1 MPDYTLSAKITGDS
15 SGFEKAFSS
24 AQKAAQNFEKVM
36 STAGK
41 KVSDIGKGIEDTGK
55 KLTAVTTTIAGVGVA
70 GVNSFDNLNSATN
83 QFLSRTGIAEKVTLK
98 LADGTSELID
108 RSKIYGDVMKDIYD
122 NNYGESFEDIGNAM
136 ADVREQMQYLDSA
149 SLQNITESAFTLRDT
164 FGYEVAE
171 SVRAANS
178 MVTQFGIDADE
189 AMNLIAQ
196 GAQNGLDYSDE
207 LLDTINEYSPQFQKL
222 GLDAEDMFHVFTAG
236 ANNGAFNLDKIGD
249 AVKELSIRVIDGSD
263 TTIEGFEAIGL
274 NADQMA
280 AKFAAGGESAK
291 KAFNETI
298 DALKAMDDP
307 LVQSQAGVNLFG
319 TMWEDLGPT
328 AVLSLNEICD
338 GIDSTYDAM
347 EDLKSVRYDDLKNSL
362 SALSRTVE
370 TEVLMPIGEKLLPV
384 VQDVVDKATLMVDS
398 FGAEGIDGLLSAI
411 ESIAPKTKP
420 ALDAIDTLRG
430 TLNNL
435 GIDPTMFAGAI
446 AAAGPMLV
454 IFGKITSLTGSTI
467 GGITSITQGIGQFAA
482 NMRLAGSSGT
492 VLSGVLATISSP
504 VGILVIAITAAAAA
518 FAYLMATN
526 DEFRTSILDTFS
538 EISASLMPVIEEIA
552 SAFMSLGKTL
562 FSAIGSVLQ
571 AIAPAV
577 AQLVEVV
584 GQLLVAIMPVVSQL
598 VTLLVPVLEQIIL
611 LAAQI
616 VIALMPIVT
625 TLISQLVPVIQQI
638 LALAMQVISAVMPLI
653 ISLINQLMPFISE
666 IVSLVGNLLA
676 AVVPLITQLI
686 SQLVPVISE
695 IISAVSEIIST
706 LLPPLISIIEAVM
719 SVVEALMPPIM
730 EIIDVV
736 VEVIST
742 AIDTISPIIAFITEI
757 IQKIIGIISPI
768 VQVISEI
775 IARIVSFVAPLIET
789 FAGIFGSI
797 FNVVSKIMSN
807 IGEFIGGIFEGVK
820 KAWDGLTGFVSG
832 VIDGISSAFDT
843 VVGTIKSIFN
853 VVIGA
858 INGAIWTINLIPG
871 VHIDEMPYLLHGTDD
886 WKGGFARM
894 NEGGRGELTYLPDG
908 TQVIPH
914 DISVKYAKEA
924 ARANTQAPTQT
935 ILAID
940 YDRLAA
946 AMTRVRL
953 TPVMEIDGAQVSRVL
968 SPYTDQNMSQRTRM
982 AARGMV

>member
-36 STAGK
+36 STVGK
-41 KVSDIGKGIEDTGK
+41 KVSDIGQKMQDAGS
-55 KLTAVTTTIAGVGVA
+55 KLTGVTTAFAGVAAIGVKYNA
-70 GVNSFDNLNSATN
+70 SMETYSTSFETM
-83 QFLSRTGIAEKVTLK
+83 TGSAEKAAEIMQQLQ
-98 LADGTSELID
+98 
-108 RSKIYGDVMKDIYD
+108 KIGA
-122 NNYGESFEDIGNAM
+122 ETPFEFEDLAKTTN
-136 ADVREQMQYLDSA
+136 
-149 SLQNITESAFTLRDT
+149 TL
-164 FGYEVAE
+164 
-171 SVRAANS
+171 
-178 MVTQFGIDADE
+178 MQFGFTADE
-189 AMNLIAQ
+189 AIESMQMLGDISQGSAQ
-196 GAQNGLDYSDE
+196 KMDSITRAFGKMSSSGKVSLEDINMMIDAGFNPLQEISQTTGESMADLYARISDGAMSVDEITASMQRATSEGGMYFQSMDKQSQTFSGQLSTLSDNAQSFLGNITSGIFE
-207 LLDTINEYSPQFQKL
+207 KLAQDILPKINETVSL
-222 GLDAEDMFHVFTAG
+222 LNDA
-236 ANNGAFNLDKIGD
+236 
-249 AVKELSIRVIDGSD
+249 
-263 TTIEGFEAIGL
+263 FESEGL
-274 NADQMA
+274 NGVMGVLQSMVPQLEPVLD
-280 AKFAAGGESAK
+280 F
-291 KAFNETI
+291 I
-298 DALKAMDDP
+298 DAL
-307 LVQSQAGVNLFG
+307 
-319 TMWEDLGPT
+319 
-328 AVLSLNEICD
+328 
-338 GIDSTYDAM
+338 
-347 EDLKSVRYDDLKNSL
+347 R
-362 SALSRTVE
+362 
-370 TEVLMPIGEKLLPV
+370 EKLN
-384 VQDVVDKATLMVDS
+384 D
-398 FGAEGIDGLLSAI
+398 
-411 ESIAPKTKP
+411 
-420 ALDAIDTLRG
+420 
-430 TLNNL
+430 L

-538 EISASLMPVIEEIA
+538 EISASLMPVIEEIGF
-552 SAFMSLGKTL
+552 AFMSLGKTL

-584 GQLLVAIMPVVSQL
+584 GQLLVAIMPVISQL
-598 VTLLVPVLEQIIL
+598 VTLLVPVLEQVIL

-625 TLISQLVPVIQQI
+625 ILISQLVPVIQQI

-653 ISLINQLMPFISE
+653 ISLINQLIPFISE

-695 IISAVSEIIST
+695 IISAISEIIST
-706 LLPPLISIIEAVM
+706 LPPPLISIIEAIM

-894 NEGGRGELTYLPDG
+894 NEGGRGELTYLPNG
-908 TQVIPH
+908 AQVIPH

-982 AARGMV
+982 AARGME

>member
-24 AQKAAQNFEKVM
+24 AQKAAKNFEKVM
-36 STAGK
+36 DTVGK
-41 KVSDIGKGIEDTGK
+41 KVSDIGQKMQNAGA
-55 KLTAVTTTIAGVGVA
+55 KLTGVTTAFAGVAAVGVKYNA
-70 GVNSFDNLNSATN
+70 SMETYSTSFETM
-83 QFLSRTGIAEKVTLK
+83 TGSAEKAAEIMQQLQ
-98 LADGTSELID
+98 
-108 RSKIYGDVMKDIYD
+108 KIGA
-122 NNYGESFEDIGNAM
+122 ETPFEFEDLAKTTN
-136 ADVREQMQYLDSA
+136 
-149 SLQNITESAFTLRDT
+149 TL
-164 FGYEVAE
+164 
-171 SVRAANS
+171 
-178 MVTQFGIDADE
+178 MQFGFTADE
-189 AMNLIAQ
+189 AIESMQMLGDISQGSAQ
-196 GAQNGLDYSDE
+196 KMDSITRAFGKMSSSGKVSLEDINMMIDAGFNPLQEISQTTGESMADLYARISDGAMSVDEITASMQRATSEGGMYFQSMDKQSQTFSGQLSTLSDNAQSFLGNITSGIFE
-207 LLDTINEYSPQFQKL
+207 KLAQDILPKVNEAVSLLNDAFEAEGMSGVLSVIQSIVPQLEPVFDAFDTFREK
-222 GLDAEDMFHVFTAG
+222 LDA
-236 ANNGAFNLDKIGD
+236 
-249 AVKELSIRVIDGSD
+249 
-263 TTIEGFEAIGL
+263 
-274 NADQMA
+274 
-280 AKFAAGGESAK
+280 
-291 KAFNETI
+291 
-298 DALKAMDDP
+298 
-307 LVQSQAGVNLFG
+307 
-319 TMWEDLGPT
+319 
-328 AVLSLNEICD
+328 
-338 GIDSTYDAM
+338 
-347 EDLKSVRYDDLKNSL
+347 
-362 SALSRTVE
+362 
-370 TEVLMPIGEKLLPV
+370 
-384 VQDVVDKATLMVDS
+384 
-398 FGAEGIDGLLSAI
+398 
-411 ESIAPKTKP
+411 
-420 ALDAIDTLRG
+420 
-430 TLNNL
+430 L
-435 GIDPTMFAGAI
+435 GIDPMMFAGAV
-446 AAAGPMLV
+446 AAAGPMLS
-454 IFGKITSLTGSTI
+454 IFGKMTSFAGGAI

-598 VTLLVPVLEQIIL
+598 VTLLVPVLEQVIL

-807 IGEFIGGIFEGVK
+807 IGEFIGGIFEGIK

-924 ARANTQAPTQT
+924 ARANVQQAES
-935 ILAID
+935 AVFMID

-946 AMTRVRL
+946 AMTKVHL
-953 TPVMEIDGAQVSRVL
+953 TPVVALDGERVSRSL
-968 SPYTDQNMSQRTRM
+968 SPYTDAEMGDRARQ
-982 AARGMV
+982 AARGMI

>member
-36 STAGK
+36 STVGK
-41 KVSDIGKGIEDTGK
+41 KVSDIGQKMQDAGS
-55 KLTAVTTTIAGVGVA
+55 KLTGVTTAFAGVAAIGVKYNA
-70 GVNSFDNLNSATN
+70 SMETYSTSFETM
-83 QFLSRTGIAEKVTLK
+83 TGSAEKAAEIMQQLQ
-98 LADGTSELID
+98 
-108 RSKIYGDVMKDIYD
+108 KIGA
-122 NNYGESFEDIGNAM
+122 ETPFEFEDLAKTTN
-136 ADVREQMQYLDSA
+136 
-149 SLQNITESAFTLRDT
+149 TL
-164 FGYEVAE
+164 
-171 SVRAANS
+171 
-178 MVTQFGIDADE
+178 MQFGFTADE
-189 AMNLIAQ
+189 AIESMQMLGDISQGSAQ
-196 GAQNGLDYSDE
+196 KMDSITRAFGKMSSSGKVSLEDINMMIDAGFNPLQEISQTTGESMADLYARISDGAMSVDEITASMQRATSEGGMYFQSMDKQSQTFSGQLSTLSDNAQSFLGNITSGIFE
-207 LLDTINEYSPQFQKL
+207 KLAQDILPKINETVSL
-222 GLDAEDMFHVFTAG
+222 LNDA
-236 ANNGAFNLDKIGD
+236 
-249 AVKELSIRVIDGSD
+249 
-263 TTIEGFEAIGL
+263 FESEGL
-274 NADQMA
+274 NGVM
-280 AKFAAGGESAK
+280 GV
-291 KAFNETI
+291 
-298 DALKAMDDP
+298 L
-307 LVQSQAGVNLFG
+307 QSMVPQL
-319 TMWEDLGPT
+319 EP
-328 AVLSLNEICD
+328 VLD
-338 GIDSTYDAM
+338 
-347 EDLKSVRYDDLKNSL
+347 
-362 SALSRTVE
+362 
-370 TEVLMPIGEKLLPV
+370 
-384 VQDVVDKATLMVDS
+384 
-398 FGAEGIDGLLSAI
+398 F
-411 ESIAPKTKP
+411 
-420 ALDAIDTLRG
+420 IDTLREK
-430 TLNNL
+430 LNDL
-435 GIDPTMFAGAI
+435 GIDPMMFAGAI

-571 AIAPAV
+571 AIAPAI

-616 VIALMPIVT
+616 VIALMPIVTTLISQLVPVIQQILALAMQVISAVMPLIISLINQLMPFIIALMPIVT

-706 LLPPLISIIEAVM
+706 LLPPLISIIEAIM

-742 AIDTISPIIAFITEI
+742 VIDTISPIIAFITEI

-768 VQVISEI
+768 VQFISEI

-924 ARANTQAPTQT
+924 ARANVQQAES
-935 ILAID
+935 AVFMID

-946 AMTRVRL
+946 AMTKVHL
-953 TPVMEIDGAQVSRVL
+953 TPVVALDGERVSRSL
-968 SPYTDQNMSQRTRM
+968 SPYTDAEMGDRARQ
-982 AARGMV
+982 AARGMI

>member
-36 STAGK
+36 STVGK
-41 KVSDIGKGIEDTGK
+41 KVSDIGQKMQDAGS
-55 KLTAVTTTIAGVGVA
+55 KLTGVTTAFAGVAAIGVKYNA
-70 GVNSFDNLNSATN
+70 SMETYSTSFETM
-83 QFLSRTGIAEKVTLK
+83 TGSAEKAAEIMQQLQ
-98 LADGTSELID
+98 
-108 RSKIYGDVMKDIYD
+108 KIGA
-122 NNYGESFEDIGNAM
+122 ETPFEFEDLAKTTN
-136 ADVREQMQYLDSA
+136 
-149 SLQNITESAFTLRDT
+149 TL
-164 FGYEVAE
+164 
-171 SVRAANS
+171 
-178 MVTQFGIDADE
+178 MQFGFTADE
-189 AMNLIAQ
+189 AIESMQMLGDISQGSAQ
-196 GAQNGLDYSDE
+196 KMDSITRAFGKMSSSGKVSLEDINMMIDAGFNPLQEISQTTGESMADLYARISDGAMSVDEITASMQRATSEGGMYFQSMDKQSQTFSGQLSTLSDNAQSFLGNITSGIFE
-207 LLDTINEYSPQFQKL
+207 KLAQDILPKVNEAVSLLN
-222 GLDAEDMFHVFTAG
+222 DA
-236 ANNGAFNLDKIGD
+236 
-249 AVKELSIRVIDGSD
+249 
-263 TTIEGFEAIGL
+263 FESEGL
-274 NADQMA
+274 NGVMGVLQSMVPQLEPVLD
-280 AKFAAGGESAK
+280 F
-291 KAFNETI
+291 I
-298 DALKAMDDP
+298 DAL
-307 LVQSQAGVNLFG
+307 
-319 TMWEDLGPT
+319 
-328 AVLSLNEICD
+328 
-338 GIDSTYDAM
+338 
-347 EDLKSVRYDDLKNSL
+347 R
-362 SALSRTVE
+362 
-370 TEVLMPIGEKLLPV
+370 EKLN
-384 VQDVVDKATLMVDS
+384 D
-398 FGAEGIDGLLSAI
+398 
-411 ESIAPKTKP
+411 
-420 ALDAIDTLRG
+420 
-430 TLNNL
+430 L

-538 EISASLMPVIEEIA
+538 EISASLMPVIEEIGF
-552 SAFMSLGKTL
+552 AFMSLGKTL

-584 GQLLVAIMPVVSQL
+584 GQLLVAIMPVISQL
-598 VTLLVPVLEQIIL
+598 VTLLVPVLEQVIL

-638 LALAMQVISAVMPLI
+638 SALAMQVISAVMPLI
-653 ISLINQLMPFISE
+653 ISLINQLIPFISE

-695 IISAVSEIIST
+695 IISAISEIIST
-706 LLPPLISIIEAVM
+706 LLPPLISIIEAIM

-894 NEGGRGELTYLPDG
+894 NEGGRGELTYLPNG
-908 TQVIPH
+908 AQVIPH

-982 AARGMV
+982 AARGME

>member
-36 STAGK
+36 STVGK
-41 KVSDIGKGIEDTGK
+41 KVSDIGQKMQDAGS
-55 KLTAVTTTIAGVGVA
+55 KLTGVTTAFAGVAAIGVKYNA
-70 GVNSFDNLNSATN
+70 SMETYSTSFETM
-83 QFLSRTGIAEKVTLK
+83 TGSAEKAAEIMQQLQ
-98 LADGTSELID
+98 
-108 RSKIYGDVMKDIYD
+108 KIGA
-122 NNYGESFEDIGNAM
+122 ETPFEFEDLAKTTN
-136 ADVREQMQYLDSA
+136 
-149 SLQNITESAFTLRDT
+149 TL
-164 FGYEVAE
+164 
-171 SVRAANS
+171 
-178 MVTQFGIDADE
+178 MQFGFTADE
-189 AMNLIAQ
+189 AIESMQMLGDISQGSAQ
-196 GAQNGLDYSDE
+196 KMDSITRAFGKMSSSGKVSLEDINMMIDAGFNPLQEISQTTGESMADLYARISDGAMSVDEITASMQRATSEGGMYFQSMDKQSQTFSGQLSTLSDNAQSFLGNITSGIFE
-207 LLDTINEYSPQFQKL
+207 KLAQDILPKINETVSL
-222 GLDAEDMFHVFTAG
+222 LNDA
-236 ANNGAFNLDKIGD
+236 
-249 AVKELSIRVIDGSD
+249 
-263 TTIEGFEAIGL
+263 FESEGL
-274 NADQMA
+274 NGVMGVLQSMVPQLEPVLD
-280 AKFAAGGESAK
+280 F
-291 KAFNETI
+291 I
-298 DALKAMDDP
+298 DAL
-307 LVQSQAGVNLFG
+307 
-319 TMWEDLGPT
+319 
-328 AVLSLNEICD
+328 
-338 GIDSTYDAM
+338 
-347 EDLKSVRYDDLKNSL
+347 R
-362 SALSRTVE
+362 
-370 TEVLMPIGEKLLPV
+370 EKLN
-384 VQDVVDKATLMVDS
+384 D
-398 FGAEGIDGLLSAI
+398 
-411 ESIAPKTKP
+411 
-420 ALDAIDTLRG
+420 
-430 TLNNL
+430 L

-886 WKGGFARM
+886 WQGGFARM
-894 NEGGRGELTYLPDG
+894 NEGGRGELTYLPNG
-908 TQVIPH
+908 AQVIPH

-924 ARANTQAPTQT
+924 ARANTQAPAQT

>member
-36 STAGK
+36 STVGK
-41 KVSDIGKGIEDTGK
+41 KVSDIGQKMQDAGS
-55 KLTAVTTTIAGVGVA
+55 KLTGVTTAFAGVAAIGVKYNA
-70 GVNSFDNLNSATN
+70 SMETYSTSFETM
-83 QFLSRTGIAEKVTLK
+83 TGSAEKAAEIMQQLQ
-98 LADGTSELID
+98 
-108 RSKIYGDVMKDIYD
+108 KIGA
-122 NNYGESFEDIGNAM
+122 ETPFEFEDLAKTTN
-136 ADVREQMQYLDSA
+136 
-149 SLQNITESAFTLRDT
+149 TL
-164 FGYEVAE
+164 
-171 SVRAANS
+171 
-178 MVTQFGIDADE
+178 MQFGFTADE
-189 AMNLIAQ
+189 AIESMQMLGDISQGSAQ
-196 GAQNGLDYSDE
+196 KMDSITRAFGKMSSSGKVSLEDINMMIDAGFNPLQEISQTTGESMADLYARISDGAMSVDEITASMQRATSEGGMYFQSMDKQSQTFSGQLSTLSDNAQSFLGNITSGIFE
-207 LLDTINEYSPQFQKL
+207 KLAQDILPKINETVSL
-222 GLDAEDMFHVFTAG
+222 LNDA
-236 ANNGAFNLDKIGD
+236 
-249 AVKELSIRVIDGSD
+249 
-263 TTIEGFEAIGL
+263 FESEGL
-274 NADQMA
+274 NGVMGVLQSMVPQLEPVLD
-280 AKFAAGGESAK
+280 F
-291 KAFNETI
+291 I
-298 DALKAMDDP
+298 DAL
-307 LVQSQAGVNLFG
+307 
-319 TMWEDLGPT
+319 
-328 AVLSLNEICD
+328 
-338 GIDSTYDAM
+338 
-347 EDLKSVRYDDLKNSL
+347 R
-362 SALSRTVE
+362 
-370 TEVLMPIGEKLLPV
+370 EKLN
-384 VQDVVDKATLMVDS
+384 D
-398 FGAEGIDGLLSAI
+398 
-411 ESIAPKTKP
+411 
-420 ALDAIDTLRG
+420 
-430 TLNNL
+430 L

-538 EISASLMPVIEEIA
+538 EISASLMPVIEEIGF
-552 SAFMSLGKTL
+552 AFMSLGKTL

-584 GQLLVAIMPVVSQL
+584 GQLLVAIMPVISQL
-598 VTLLVPVLEQIIL
+598 VTLLVPVLEQVIL

-616 VIALMPIVT
+616 VIALIPIVT

-653 ISLINQLMPFISE
+653 ISLINQLIPFISE

-706 LLPPLISIIEAVM
+706 LLPPLISIIEAIM

-757 IQKIIGIISPI
+757 IQKIIDIISPI
-768 VQVISEI
+768 VQFISEI

-924 ARANTQAPTQT
+924 ARANVQQAES
-935 ILAID
+935 AVFMID

-946 AMTRVRL
+946 AMTKVHL
-953 TPVMEIDGAQVSRVL
+953 TPVVALDGERVSRSL
-968 SPYTDQNMSQRTRM
+968 SPYADAEMGDRARQT
-982 AARGMV
+982 ARGMI

>member
-36 STAGK
+36 STVGK
-41 KVSDIGKGIEDTGK
+41 KVSDIGQKMQDAGS
-55 KLTAVTTTIAGVGVA
+55 KLTGVTTAFAGVAAIGVKYNA
-70 GVNSFDNLNSATN
+70 SMETYSTSFETM
-83 QFLSRTGIAEKVTLK
+83 TGSAEKAAEIMQQLQ
-98 LADGTSELID
+98 
-108 RSKIYGDVMKDIYD
+108 KIGA
-122 NNYGESFEDIGNAM
+122 ETPFEFEDLAKTTN
-136 ADVREQMQYLDSA
+136 
-149 SLQNITESAFTLRDT
+149 TL
-164 FGYEVAE
+164 
-171 SVRAANS
+171 
-178 MVTQFGIDADE
+178 MQFGFTADE
-189 AMNLIAQ
+189 AIESMQMLGDISQGSAQKMDSITRAFGKMSSSGKVSLEDINMMIDAGFNPLQEISQTTGESMADLYARISDGAMSVDEITASMQRATSEGGMYFQSMDKQSQTFSGQLSTLKDNAQ
-196 GAQNGLDYSDE
+196 GLLGSLTEGVFDKLAQDILPK
-207 LLDTINEYSPQFQKL
+207 INETVSL
-222 GLDAEDMFHVFTAG
+222 LNDA
-236 ANNGAFNLDKIGD
+236 
-249 AVKELSIRVIDGSD
+249 
-263 TTIEGFEAIGL
+263 FESEGL
-274 NADQMA
+274 NGVMGVLQSMVPQLEPVLD
-280 AKFAAGGESAK
+280 F
-291 KAFNETI
+291 I
-298 DALKAMDDP
+298 DAL
-307 LVQSQAGVNLFG
+307 
-319 TMWEDLGPT
+319 
-328 AVLSLNEICD
+328 
-338 GIDSTYDAM
+338 
-347 EDLKSVRYDDLKNSL
+347 R
-362 SALSRTVE
+362 
-370 TEVLMPIGEKLLPV
+370 EKLN
-384 VQDVVDKATLMVDS
+384 D
-398 FGAEGIDGLLSAI
+398 
-411 ESIAPKTKP
+411 
-420 ALDAIDTLRG
+420 
-430 TLNNL
+430 L

-538 EISASLMPVIEEIA
+538 EISASLMPVIEEIGF
-552 SAFMSLGKTL
+552 AFMSLGKTL

-584 GQLLVAIMPVVSQL
+584 GQLLVAIMPVISQL
-598 VTLLVPVLEQIIL
+598 VTLLVPVLEQVIL

-653 ISLINQLMPFISE
+653 ISLINQLIPFISE

-695 IISAVSEIIST
+695 IISAISEIIST
-706 LLPPLISIIEAVM
+706 LLPPLISIIEAIM
-719 SVVEALMPPIM
+719 SVVEALMPPVM

-807 IGEFIGGIFEGVK
+807 IGEFIGGIFEGIK

-924 ARANTQAPTQT
+924 ARANVQQAES
-935 ILAID
+935 AVFMID

-946 AMTRVRL
+946 AMTKVHL
-953 TPVMEIDGAQVSRVL
+953 TPVVALDGERVSRRL
-968 SPYTDQNMSQRTRM
+968 SPYTDAEMGDRARQT
-982 AARGMV
+982 ARGMI

>member
-1 MPDYTLSAKITGDS
+1 MADYTVSAKITGDAS
-15 SGFEKAFSS
+15 SFQKAFES
-24 AQKAAQNFEKVM
+24 ARDTADKVGK
-36 STAGK
+36 SIEGAG
-41 KVSDIGKGIEDTGK
+41 T
-55 KLTAVTTTIAGVGVA
+55 KLMAVTGAFVGAGIA
-70 GVNSFDNLNSATN
+70 GVNSFDNLKSATN
-83 QFLSRTGIAEKVTLK
+83 QFLSSTGIAAKQTLT
-98 LADGTSELID
+98 LSDGTTELID
-108 RSKIYGDVMKDIYD
+108 NTEKFSDIMKNIYT
-122 NNYGESFEDIGNAM
+122 NNYGESFEDI
-136 ADVREQMQYLDSA
+136 ADALAEVQKQMTYLDDA
-149 SLQNITESAFTLRDT
+149 DLQNITESAFTLRDT
-164 FGYEVAE
+164 FGYEISE
-171 SVRAANS
+171 SVRTANS
-178 MVTQFGIDADE
+178 MVDQFGISADE

-196 GAQNGLDYSDE
+196 GAQYGLDYSGE

-222 GLDAEDMFHVFTAG
+222 GLSAEDMFQVFASG

-263 TTIEGFEAIGL
+263 TTIAGFEAIGL

-291 KAFNETI
+291 TAFNETI
-298 DALKAMDDP
+298 DALKSMNDP
-307 LVQSQAGVNLFG
+307 LAQSQAGVNLFG

-328 AVLSLNEICD
+328 AVLSLNEIND
-338 GIDSTYDAM
+338 GIDMTYDSM
-347 EDLKSVRYDDLKNSL
+347 SELKTVRYDDLKNSL
-362 SALSRTVE
+362 SELGRTAE
-370 TEVLMPIGEKLLPV
+370 MDLLLPLGERFLPII
-384 VQDVVDKATLMVDS
+384 QNAIDKAILLVNAFDS
-398 FGAEGIDGLLSAI
+398 EGVDGLLGAI

-420 ALDAIDTLRG
+420 VLDFVDTLREKLSG
-430 TLNNL
+430 L
-435 GIDPTMFAGAI
+435 GIDPTMFAGAV

-538 EISASLMPVIEEIA
+538 EISASLMPVIEEIGF
-552 SAFMSLGKTL
+552 AFMSLGKTL

-584 GQLLVAIMPVVSQL
+584 GQLLVAIMPIVSQL

-742 AIDTISPIIAFITEI
+742 VIDTISPIIAFITEI
-757 IQKIIGIISPI
+757 IQKIIGIITPI
-768 VQVISEI
+768 VQFISEI
-775 IARIVSFVAPLIET
+775 VAQIVSFVAPLIET

-797 FNVVSKIMSN
+797 FDVVSEIMGN
-807 IGEFIGGIFEGVK
+807 VGEFIGGIFEGVEN
-820 KAWDGLTGFVSG
+820 AWNGLTGFVSG
-832 VIDGISSAFDT
+832 VIDGIASAFDT

-886 WKGGFARM
+886 WQGGFARM

-924 ARANTQAPTQT
+924 ARANVQQAES
-935 ILAID
+935 AVFMID

-946 AMTRVRL
+946 AMTKVRL
-953 TPVMEIDGAQVSRVL
+953 TPVVALDGERVSRSL
-968 SPYTDQNMSQRTRM
+968 SPYTDAEMGDRARQ
-982 AARGMV
+982 AARGMI

>member
-41 KVSDIGKGIEDTGK
+41 KVSDIGQKMQDAGS
-55 KLTAVTTTIAGVGVA
+55 KLTGVTTAFAGVAAIGVKYNA
-70 GVNSFDNLNSATN
+70 SMETYSTSFETM
-83 QFLSRTGIAEKVTLK
+83 TGSAEKAAEIMQQLQ
-98 LADGTSELID
+98 
-108 RSKIYGDVMKDIYD
+108 KIGA
-122 NNYGESFEDIGNAM
+122 ETPFEFEDLAKTTN
-136 ADVREQMQYLDSA
+136 
-149 SLQNITESAFTLRDT
+149 TL
-164 FGYEVAE
+164 
-171 SVRAANS
+171 
-178 MVTQFGIDADE
+178 MQFGFTADE
-189 AMNLIAQ
+189 AIESMQMLGDISQGSAQ
-196 GAQNGLDYSDE
+196 KMDSITRAFGKMSSSGKVSLEDINMMIDAGFNPLQEISQTTGESMADLYARISDGAMSVDEITASMQRATSEGGMYFQSMDKQSQTFSGQLSTLSDNAQSFLGNITSGIFE
-207 LLDTINEYSPQFQKL
+207 KLAQDILPKVNEAVSLLNDAFEAEGMSGVLSVIQSIVPQLEPVFDAFDTFREK
-222 GLDAEDMFHVFTAG
+222 LDA
-236 ANNGAFNLDKIGD
+236 
-249 AVKELSIRVIDGSD
+249 
-263 TTIEGFEAIGL
+263 
-274 NADQMA
+274 
-280 AKFAAGGESAK
+280 
-291 KAFNETI
+291 
-298 DALKAMDDP
+298 
-307 LVQSQAGVNLFG
+307 
-319 TMWEDLGPT
+319 
-328 AVLSLNEICD
+328 
-338 GIDSTYDAM
+338 
-347 EDLKSVRYDDLKNSL
+347 
-362 SALSRTVE
+362 
-370 TEVLMPIGEKLLPV
+370 
-384 VQDVVDKATLMVDS
+384 
-398 FGAEGIDGLLSAI
+398 
-411 ESIAPKTKP
+411 
-420 ALDAIDTLRG
+420 
-430 TLNNL
+430 L
-435 GIDPTMFAGAI
+435 GIDPMMFAGAV
-446 AAAGPMLV
+446 AAAGPMLS
-454 IFGKITSLTGSTI
+454 IFGKMTSFAGGAI

-571 AIAPAV
+571 AIAPAI

-924 ARANTQAPTQT
+924 ARANVQQAES
-935 ILAID
+935 AVFMID

-946 AMTRVRL
+946 AMTKVHL
-953 TPVMEIDGAQVSRVL
+953 TPVVALDGERVSRSL
-968 SPYTDQNMSQRTRM
+968 SPYTDVEMGNRARQT
-982 AARGMV
+982 ARGMI

>member
-36 STAGK
+36 STVGK
-41 KVSDIGKGIEDTGK
+41 KVSDIGQKMQDAGS
-55 KLTAVTTTIAGVGVA
+55 KLTGVTTAFAGVAAIGVKYNA
-70 GVNSFDNLNSATN
+70 SMETYSTSFETM
-83 QFLSRTGIAEKVTLK
+83 TGSAEKAAEIMQQLQ
-98 LADGTSELID
+98 
-108 RSKIYGDVMKDIYD
+108 KIGA
-122 NNYGESFEDIGNAM
+122 ETPFEFEDLAKTTN
-136 ADVREQMQYLDSA
+136 
-149 SLQNITESAFTLRDT
+149 TL
-164 FGYEVAE
+164 
-171 SVRAANS
+171 
-178 MVTQFGIDADE
+178 MQFGFTADE
-189 AMNLIAQ
+189 AIESMQMLGDISQGSAQ
-196 GAQNGLDYSDE
+196 KMDSITRAFGKMSSSGKVSLEDINMMIDAGFNPLQEISQTTGESMADLYARISDGAMSVDEITASMQRATSEGGMYFQSMDKQSQTFSGQLSTLSDNAQSFLGNITSGIFE
-207 LLDTINEYSPQFQKL
+207 KLAQDILPKVNEAVSLLNDAFEAEGMSGVLSVIQSIVPQLEPVFDAFDTFREK
-222 GLDAEDMFHVFTAG
+222 LDA
-236 ANNGAFNLDKIGD
+236 
-249 AVKELSIRVIDGSD
+249 
-263 TTIEGFEAIGL
+263 
-274 NADQMA
+274 
-280 AKFAAGGESAK
+280 
-291 KAFNETI
+291 
-298 DALKAMDDP
+298 
-307 LVQSQAGVNLFG
+307 
-319 TMWEDLGPT
+319 
-328 AVLSLNEICD
+328 
-338 GIDSTYDAM
+338 
-347 EDLKSVRYDDLKNSL
+347 
-362 SALSRTVE
+362 
-370 TEVLMPIGEKLLPV
+370 
-384 VQDVVDKATLMVDS
+384 
-398 FGAEGIDGLLSAI
+398 
-411 ESIAPKTKP
+411 
-420 ALDAIDTLRG
+420 
-430 TLNNL
+430 L
-435 GIDPTMFAGAI
+435 GIDPMMFAGAV
-446 AAAGPMLV
+446 AAAGPMLS
-454 IFGKITSLTGSTI
+454 IFGKMTSFAGGAI

-924 ARANTQAPTQT
+924 ARANVQQAES
-935 ILAID
+935 AVFMID
-940 YDRLAA
+940 YDQLAA
-946 AMTRVRL
+946 AMTKVHL
-953 TPVMEIDGAQVSRVL
+953 TPVVALDGERVSRRL
-968 SPYTDQNMSQRTRM
+968 SPYTDAEMGDRARQT
-982 AARGMV
+982 ARGMI

>member
-36 STAGK
+36 STVGK
-41 KVSDIGKGIEDTGK
+41 KVSDIGQKMQDAGS
-55 KLTAVTTTIAGVGVA
+55 KLTGVTTAFAGVAAIGVKYNA
-70 GVNSFDNLNSATN
+70 SMETYSTSFETM
-83 QFLSRTGIAEKVTLK
+83 TGSAEKAAEIMQQLQ
-98 LADGTSELID
+98 
-108 RSKIYGDVMKDIYD
+108 KIGA
-122 NNYGESFEDIGNAM
+122 ETPFEFEDLAKTTN
-136 ADVREQMQYLDSA
+136 
-149 SLQNITESAFTLRDT
+149 TL
-164 FGYEVAE
+164 
-171 SVRAANS
+171 
-178 MVTQFGIDADE
+178 MQFGFTADE
-189 AMNLIAQ
+189 AIESMQMLGDISQGSAQ
-196 GAQNGLDYSDE
+196 KMDSITRAFGKMSSSGKVSLEDINMMIDAGFNPLQEISQTTGESMADLYARISDGAMSVDEITASMQRATSEGGMYFQSMDKQSQTFSGQLSTLSDNAQSFLGNITSGIFE
-207 LLDTINEYSPQFQKL
+207 KLAQDILPKINETVSL
-222 GLDAEDMFHVFTAG
+222 LNDA
-236 ANNGAFNLDKIGD
+236 
-249 AVKELSIRVIDGSD
+249 
-263 TTIEGFEAIGL
+263 FESEGL
-274 NADQMA
+274 NGVMGVLQSMVPQLEPVLD
-280 AKFAAGGESAK
+280 F
-291 KAFNETI
+291 I
-298 DALKAMDDP
+298 DAL
-307 LVQSQAGVNLFG
+307 
-319 TMWEDLGPT
+319 
-328 AVLSLNEICD
+328 
-338 GIDSTYDAM
+338 
-347 EDLKSVRYDDLKNSL
+347 R
-362 SALSRTVE
+362 
-370 TEVLMPIGEKLLPV
+370 EKLN
-384 VQDVVDKATLMVDS
+384 D
-398 FGAEGIDGLLSAI
+398 
-411 ESIAPKTKP
+411 
-420 ALDAIDTLRG
+420 
-430 TLNNL
+430 L

-538 EISASLMPVIEEIA
+538 EISASLMPVIEEIGF
-552 SAFMSLGKTL
+552 AFMSLGKTL

-584 GQLLVAIMPVVSQL
+584 GQLLVAIMPVISQL
-598 VTLLVPVLEQIIL
+598 VTLLVPVLEQVIL

-616 VIALMPIVT
+616 VIALIPIVT

-653 ISLINQLMPFISE
+653 ISLINQLIPFISE

-706 LLPPLISIIEAVM
+706 LLPPLISIIEAIM

-768 VQVISEI
+768 VQFISEI

-832 VIDGISSAFDT
+832 VIDGISSDFDT

-924 ARANTQAPTQT
+924 ARANVQQAES
-935 ILAID
+935 AVFMID

-946 AMTRVRL
+946 AMTKVHL
-953 TPVMEIDGAQVSRVL
+953 TPVVALDGERVSRSL
-968 SPYTDQNMSQRTRM
+968 SPYTDAEMGDRARQT
-982 AARGMV
+982 ARGMI

>member
-41 KVSDIGKGIEDTGK
+41 KVSDIGQKMQDAGS
-55 KLTAVTTTIAGVGVA
+55 KLTGVTTAFAGVAAIGVKYNA
-70 GVNSFDNLNSATN
+70 SMETYSTSFETM
-83 QFLSRTGIAEKVTLK
+83 TGSAEKAAEIMQQLQ
-98 LADGTSELID
+98 
-108 RSKIYGDVMKDIYD
+108 KIGA
-122 NNYGESFEDIGNAM
+122 ETPFEFEDLAKTTN
-136 ADVREQMQYLDSA
+136 
-149 SLQNITESAFTLRDT
+149 TL
-164 FGYEVAE
+164 
-171 SVRAANS
+171 
-178 MVTQFGIDADE
+178 MQFGFTADE
-189 AMNLIAQ
+189 AIESMQMLGDISQGSAQ
-196 GAQNGLDYSDE
+196 KMDSITRAFGKMSSSGKVSLEDINMMIDAGFNPLQEISQTTGESMADLYARISDGAMSVDEITASMQRATSEGGMYFQSMDKQSQTFSGQLSTLSDNAQSFLGNITSGIFE
-207 LLDTINEYSPQFQKL
+207 KLAQDILPKINETVSL
-222 GLDAEDMFHVFTAG
+222 LNDA
-236 ANNGAFNLDKIGD
+236 
-249 AVKELSIRVIDGSD
+249 
-263 TTIEGFEAIGL
+263 FESEGL
-274 NADQMA
+274 NGVMGVLQSMVPQLEPVLD
-280 AKFAAGGESAK
+280 F
-291 KAFNETI
+291 I
-298 DALKAMDDP
+298 DAL
-307 LVQSQAGVNLFG
+307 
-319 TMWEDLGPT
+319 
-328 AVLSLNEICD
+328 
-338 GIDSTYDAM
+338 
-347 EDLKSVRYDDLKNSL
+347 R
-362 SALSRTVE
+362 
-370 TEVLMPIGEKLLPV
+370 EKLN
-384 VQDVVDKATLMVDS
+384 D
-398 FGAEGIDGLLSAI
+398 
-411 ESIAPKTKP
+411 
-420 ALDAIDTLRG
+420 
-430 TLNNL
+430 L

-571 AIAPAV
+571 AIAPAI

-706 LLPPLISIIEAVM
+706 LLPPLISIIEAIM

-742 AIDTISPIIAFITEI
+742 VIDTISPIIAFITEI

-768 VQVISEI
+768 VQFISEI

-924 ARANTQAPTQT
+924 ARANVQQAES
-935 ILAID
+935 AVFMID

-946 AMTRVRL
+946 AMTKVHL
-953 TPVMEIDGAQVSRVL
+953 TPVVALDGERVSRSL
-968 SPYTDQNMSQRTRM
+968 SPYTDAEMGDRARQ
-982 AARGMV
+982 AARGMI

>member
-41 KVSDIGKGIEDTGK
+41 KVSDIGQKMQDAGS
-55 KLTAVTTTIAGVGVA
+55 KLTGVTTAFAGVAAMGVKYNA
-70 GVNSFDNLNSATN
+70 SMETYSTSFETM
-83 QFLSRTGIAEKVTLK
+83 TGSAEKAAEIMQQLQ
-98 LADGTSELID
+98 
-108 RSKIYGDVMKDIYD
+108 KIGA
-122 NNYGESFEDIGNAM
+122 ETPFEFEDLAKTTN
-136 ADVREQMQYLDSA
+136 
-149 SLQNITESAFTLRDT
+149 TL
-164 FGYEVAE
+164 
-171 SVRAANS
+171 
-178 MVTQFGIDADE
+178 MQFGFTADE
-189 AMNLIAQ
+189 AIESMQMLGDISQGSAQ
-196 GAQNGLDYSDE
+196 KMDSITRAFGKMSSSGKVSLEDINMMIDAGFNPLQEISQTTGESMADLYARISDGAMSVDEITASMQRATSEGGMYFQSMDKQSQTFSGQLSTLSDNAQSFLGNITSGIFE
-207 LLDTINEYSPQFQKL
+207 KLAQDILPKINETVSL
-222 GLDAEDMFHVFTAG
+222 LNDA
-236 ANNGAFNLDKIGD
+236 
-249 AVKELSIRVIDGSD
+249 
-263 TTIEGFEAIGL
+263 FESEGL
-274 NADQMA
+274 NGVMGVLQSMVPQLEPVLD
-280 AKFAAGGESAK
+280 F
-291 KAFNETI
+291 I
-298 DALKAMDDP
+298 DAL
-307 LVQSQAGVNLFG
+307 
-319 TMWEDLGPT
+319 
-328 AVLSLNEICD
+328 
-338 GIDSTYDAM
+338 
-347 EDLKSVRYDDLKNSL
+347 R
-362 SALSRTVE
+362 
-370 TEVLMPIGEKLLPV
+370 EKLN
-384 VQDVVDKATLMVDS
+384 D
-398 FGAEGIDGLLSAI
+398 
-411 ESIAPKTKP
+411 
-420 ALDAIDTLRG
+420 
-430 TLNNL
+430 L
-435 GIDPTMFAGAI
+435 GIDPTMFAGAV

-538 EISASLMPVIEEIA
+538 EISASLMPVIEEIGF
-552 SAFMSLGKTL
+552 AFMSLGKTL

-584 GQLLVAIMPVVSQL
+584 GQLLVAIMPIVSQL

-742 AIDTISPIIAFITEI
+742 VIDTISPIIAFITEI
-757 IQKIIGIISPI
+757 IQKIIGIITPI
-768 VQVISEI
+768 VQFISEI
-775 IARIVSFVAPLIET
+775 VAQIVSFVAPLIET

-797 FNVVSKIMSN
+797 FDVVSEIMGN
-807 IGEFIGGIFEGVK
+807 VGEFIGGIFEGVEN
-820 KAWDGLTGFVSG
+820 AWNGLTGFVSG
-832 VIDGISSAFDT
+832 VIDGIASAFDT

-886 WKGGFARM
+886 WQGGFARM

-924 ARANTQAPTQT
+924 ARANVQQAES
-935 ILAID
+935 AVFMID

-946 AMTRVRL
+946 AMTKVRL
-953 TPVMEIDGAQVSRVL
+953 TPVVALDGERVSRSL
-968 SPYTDQNMSQRTRM
+968 SPYTDAEMGDRARQ
-982 AARGMV
+982 AARGMI

>member
-36 STAGK
+36 STVGK
-41 KVSDIGKGIEDTGK
+41 KVSDIGQKMQDAGS
-55 KLTAVTTTIAGVGVA
+55 KLTGVTTAFAGVAAIGVKYNA
-70 GVNSFDNLNSATN
+70 SMETYSTSFETM
-83 QFLSRTGIAEKVTLK
+83 TGSAEKAAEIMQQLQ
-98 LADGTSELID
+98 
-108 RSKIYGDVMKDIYD
+108 KIGA
-122 NNYGESFEDIGNAM
+122 ETPFEFEDLAKTTN
-136 ADVREQMQYLDSA
+136 
-149 SLQNITESAFTLRDT
+149 TL
-164 FGYEVAE
+164 
-171 SVRAANS
+171 
-178 MVTQFGIDADE
+178 MQFGFTADE
-189 AMNLIAQ
+189 AIESMQMLGDISQGSAQ
-196 GAQNGLDYSDE
+196 KMDSITRAFGKMSSSGKVSLEDINMMIDAGFNPLQEISQTTGESMADLYARISDGAMSVDEITASMQRATSEGGMYFQSMDKQSQTFSGQLSTLSDNAQSFLGNITSGIFE
-207 LLDTINEYSPQFQKL
+207 KLAQDILPKINETVSL
-222 GLDAEDMFHVFTAG
+222 LNDA
-236 ANNGAFNLDKIGD
+236 
-249 AVKELSIRVIDGSD
+249 
-263 TTIEGFEAIGL
+263 FESEGL
-274 NADQMA
+274 NGVMGVLQSMVPQLEPVLD
-280 AKFAAGGESAK
+280 F
-291 KAFNETI
+291 I
-298 DALKAMDDP
+298 DAL
-307 LVQSQAGVNLFG
+307 
-319 TMWEDLGPT
+319 
-328 AVLSLNEICD
+328 
-338 GIDSTYDAM
+338 
-347 EDLKSVRYDDLKNSL
+347 R
-362 SALSRTVE
+362 
-370 TEVLMPIGEKLLPV
+370 EKLN
-384 VQDVVDKATLMVDS
+384 D
-398 FGAEGIDGLLSAI
+398 
-411 ESIAPKTKP
+411 
-420 ALDAIDTLRG
+420 
-430 TLNNL
+430 L

-924 ARANTQAPTQT
+924 ARANVQQAES
-935 ILAID
+935 AVFMID

-946 AMTRVRL
+946 AMTKVHL
-953 TPVMEIDGAQVSRVL
+953 TPVVALDGERVSRSL
-968 SPYTDQNMSQRTRM
+968 SPYTDAEMGDRARQ
-982 AARGMV
+982 AARGMI

>member
-36 STAGK
+36 STVGK
-41 KVSDIGKGIEDTGK
+41 KVSDIGQKMQDAGS
-55 KLTAVTTTIAGVGVA
+55 KLTGVTTAFAGVAAIGVKYNA
-70 GVNSFDNLNSATN
+70 SMETYSTSFETM
-83 QFLSRTGIAEKVTLK
+83 TGSAEKAAEIMQQLQ
-98 LADGTSELID
+98 
-108 RSKIYGDVMKDIYD
+108 KIGA
-122 NNYGESFEDIGNAM
+122 ETPFEFEDLAKTTN
-136 ADVREQMQYLDSA
+136 
-149 SLQNITESAFTLRDT
+149 TL
-164 FGYEVAE
+164 
-171 SVRAANS
+171 
-178 MVTQFGIDADE
+178 MQFGFTADE
-189 AMNLIAQ
+189 AIESMQMLGDISQGSAQ
-196 GAQNGLDYSDE
+196 KMDSITRAFGKMSSSGKVSLEDINMMIDAGFNPLQEISQTTGESMADLYARISDGAMSVDEITASMQRATSEGGMYFQSMDKQSQTFSGQLSTLSDNAQSFLGNITSGIFE
-207 LLDTINEYSPQFQKL
+207 KLAQDILPKINETVSL
-222 GLDAEDMFHVFTAG
+222 LNDA
-236 ANNGAFNLDKIGD
+236 
-249 AVKELSIRVIDGSD
+249 
-263 TTIEGFEAIGL
+263 FESEGL
-274 NADQMA
+274 NGVMGVLQSMVPQLEPVLD
-280 AKFAAGGESAK
+280 F
-291 KAFNETI
+291 I
-298 DALKAMDDP
+298 DAL
-307 LVQSQAGVNLFG
+307 
-319 TMWEDLGPT
+319 
-328 AVLSLNEICD
+328 
-338 GIDSTYDAM
+338 
-347 EDLKSVRYDDLKNSL
+347 R
-362 SALSRTVE
+362 
-370 TEVLMPIGEKLLPV
+370 EKLN
-384 VQDVVDKATLMVDS
+384 D
-398 FGAEGIDGLLSAI
+398 
-411 ESIAPKTKP
+411 
-420 ALDAIDTLRG
+420 
-430 TLNNL
+430 L

-538 EISASLMPVIEEIA
+538 EISASLMPVIEEIGF
-552 SAFMSLGKTL
+552 AFMSLGKTL

-584 GQLLVAIMPVVSQL
+584 GQLLVAIMPVISQL
-598 VTLLVPVLEQIIL
+598 VTLLVPVLEQVIL

-616 VIALMPIVT
+616 VIALIPIVT

-653 ISLINQLMPFISE
+653 ISLINQLIPFISE
-666 IVSLVGNLLA
+666 IVSLVGDLLA

-706 LLPPLISIIEAVM
+706 LLPPLISIIEAIM

-768 VQVISEI
+768 VQFISEI

-832 VIDGISSAFDT
+832 VIDGISSDFDT

-924 ARANTQAPTQT
+924 ARANVQQAES
-935 ILAID
+935 AVFMID

-946 AMTRVRL
+946 AMTKVHL
-953 TPVMEIDGAQVSRVL
+953 TPVVALDGERVSRSL
-968 SPYTDQNMSQRTRM
+968 SPYTDAEMGDRARQT
-982 AARGMV
+982 ARGMI

>member
-36 STAGK
+36 STVGK
-41 KVSDIGKGIEDTGK
+41 KVSDIGQKMQDAGS
-55 KLTAVTTTIAGVGVA
+55 KLTGVTTAFAGVAAIGVKYNA
-70 GVNSFDNLNSATN
+70 SMETYSTSFETM
-83 QFLSRTGIAEKVTLK
+83 TGSAEKAAEIMQQLQ
-98 LADGTSELID
+98 
-108 RSKIYGDVMKDIYD
+108 KIGA
-122 NNYGESFEDIGNAM
+122 ETPFEFEDLAKTTN
-136 ADVREQMQYLDSA
+136 
-149 SLQNITESAFTLRDT
+149 TL
-164 FGYEVAE
+164 
-171 SVRAANS
+171 
-178 MVTQFGIDADE
+178 MQFGFTADE
-189 AMNLIAQ
+189 AIESMQMLGDISQGSAQ
-196 GAQNGLDYSDE
+196 KMDSITRAFGKMSSSGKVSLEDINMMIDAGFNPLQEISQTTGESMADLYARISDGAMSVDEITASMQRATSEGGMYFQSMDKQSQTFSGQLSTLSDNAQSFLGNITSGIFE
-207 LLDTINEYSPQFQKL
+207 KLAQDILPKINETVSL
-222 GLDAEDMFHVFTAG
+222 LNDA
-236 ANNGAFNLDKIGD
+236 
-249 AVKELSIRVIDGSD
+249 
-263 TTIEGFEAIGL
+263 FESEGL
-274 NADQMA
+274 NGVMGVLQSMVPQLEPVLD
-280 AKFAAGGESAK
+280 F
-291 KAFNETI
+291 I
-298 DALKAMDDP
+298 DAL
-307 LVQSQAGVNLFG
+307 
-319 TMWEDLGPT
+319 
-328 AVLSLNEICD
+328 
-338 GIDSTYDAM
+338 
-347 EDLKSVRYDDLKNSL
+347 R
-362 SALSRTVE
+362 
-370 TEVLMPIGEKLLPV
+370 EKLN
-384 VQDVVDKATLMVDS
+384 D
-398 FGAEGIDGLLSAI
+398 
-411 ESIAPKTKP
+411 
-420 ALDAIDTLRG
+420 
-430 TLNNL
+430 L

-768 VQVISEI
+768 VQDISGI

-807 IGEFIGGIFEGVK
+807 IGEFIGGIFEGIK

-886 WKGGFARM
+886 WQGGFARM
-894 NEGGRGELTYLPDG
+894 NEGGRGELTYLPNG
-908 TQVIPH
+908 AQVIPH

-924 ARANTQAPTQT
+924 ARANTQAPAQT
-935 ILAID
+935 ILTID

>member
-36 STAGK
+36 STVGK
-41 KVSDIGKGIEDTGK
+41 KVSDIGQKMQDAGS
-55 KLTAVTTTIAGVGVA
+55 KLTGVTTAFAGVAAIGVKYNA
-70 GVNSFDNLNSATN
+70 SMETYSTSFETM
-83 QFLSRTGIAEKVTLK
+83 TGSAEKAAEIMQQLQ
-98 LADGTSELID
+98 
-108 RSKIYGDVMKDIYD
+108 KIGA
-122 NNYGESFEDIGNAM
+122 ETPFEFEDLAKTTN
-136 ADVREQMQYLDSA
+136 
-149 SLQNITESAFTLRDT
+149 TL
-164 FGYEVAE
+164 
-171 SVRAANS
+171 
-178 MVTQFGIDADE
+178 MQFGFTADE
-189 AMNLIAQ
+189 AIESMQMLGDISQGSAQ
-196 GAQNGLDYSDE
+196 KMDSITRAFGKMSSSGKVSLEDINMMIDAGFNPLQEISQTTGESMADLYARISDGAMSVDEITASMQRATSEGGMYFQSMDKQSQTFSGQLSTLSDNAQSFLGNITSGIFE
-207 LLDTINEYSPQFQKL
+207 KLAQDILPKINETVSL
-222 GLDAEDMFHVFTAG
+222 LNDA
-236 ANNGAFNLDKIGD
+236 
-249 AVKELSIRVIDGSD
+249 
-263 TTIEGFEAIGL
+263 FESEGL
-274 NADQMA
+274 NGVMGVLQSMVPQLEPVLD
-280 AKFAAGGESAK
+280 F
-291 KAFNETI
+291 I
-298 DALKAMDDP
+298 DAL
-307 LVQSQAGVNLFG
+307 
-319 TMWEDLGPT
+319 
-328 AVLSLNEICD
+328 
-338 GIDSTYDAM
+338 
-347 EDLKSVRYDDLKNSL
+347 R
-362 SALSRTVE
+362 
-370 TEVLMPIGEKLLPV
+370 EKLN
-384 VQDVVDKATLMVDS
+384 D
-398 FGAEGIDGLLSAI
+398 
-411 ESIAPKTKP
+411 
-420 ALDAIDTLRG
+420 
-430 TLNNL
+430 L
-435 GIDPTMFAGAI
+435 GIDPTMFAGAV

-653 ISLINQLMPFISE
+653 ISLINQLIPFISE

-924 ARANTQAPTQT
+924 ARANVQQAES
-935 ILAID
+935 AVFMID

-946 AMTRVRL
+946 AMTKVHL
-953 TPVMEIDGAQVSRVL
+953 TPVVALDGERVSRSL
-968 SPYTDQNMSQRTRM
+968 SPYTDAEMGDRARQ
-982 AARGMV
+982 AARGMI

>member
-15 SGFEKAFSS
+15 SGFEKAFSTAEKAASNFESQVSQSFNKASQQAGKSLSEIAAESGKTVDQLRSDVMKSAAEYQKAGMTKSEAMKKAYADIGYASKQANDSIQDDIKTSEKSLDGFAGKISVAAEKMEALGDKMKSAGDKISSVGEKLTGVTTAFAGVAAIGVKYNASMETYSTSFETMTGSAEKAAEIMQQLQKIGAETPFEFEDLAKTTNTLMQFGFTADEAIESMQMLGDISQGS
-24 AQKAAQNFEKVM
+24 AQKMDSITRAFGKMSSSGKVSLEDINMMIDAGFNPLQEISQTTGESMADLYARISDGAMSVDEITASMQRATSEGGMYFQSMDKQSQTFSGQLSTLSDNAQSFLGNITSGIFEKLAQDILPKVNEAVSLLNDAFESEGLNGVM
-36 STAGK
+36 
-41 KVSDIGKGIEDTGK
+41 
-55 KLTAVTTTIAGVGVA
+55 GV
-70 GVNSFDNLNSATN
+70 
-83 QFLSRTGIAEKVTLK
+83 
-98 LADGTSELID
+98 
-108 RSKIYGDVMKDIYD
+108 
-122 NNYGESFEDIGNAM
+122 
-136 ADVREQMQYLDSA
+136 
-149 SLQNITESAFTLRDT
+149 LQ
-164 FGYEVAE
+164 
-171 SVRAANS
+171 S
-178 MVTQFGIDADE
+178 MVPQLE
-189 AMNLIAQ
+189 PV
-196 GAQNGLDYSDE
+196 LD
-207 LLDTINEYSPQFQKL
+207 F
-222 GLDAEDMFHVFTAG
+222 
-236 ANNGAFNLDKIGD
+236 
-249 AVKELSIRVIDGSD
+249 
-263 TTIEGFEAIGL
+263 
-274 NADQMA
+274 
-280 AKFAAGGESAK
+280 
-291 KAFNETI
+291 I
-298 DALKAMDDP
+298 DAL
-307 LVQSQAGVNLFG
+307 
-319 TMWEDLGPT
+319 
-328 AVLSLNEICD
+328 
-338 GIDSTYDAM
+338 
-347 EDLKSVRYDDLKNSL
+347 R
-362 SALSRTVE
+362 
-370 TEVLMPIGEKLLPV
+370 EKLN
-384 VQDVVDKATLMVDS
+384 D
-398 FGAEGIDGLLSAI
+398 
-411 ESIAPKTKP
+411 
-420 ALDAIDTLRG
+420 
-430 TLNNL
+430 L
-435 GIDPTMFAGAI
+435 GIDPAMFAGAI

-538 EISASLMPVIEEIA
+538 EISASLMPVIEEIGF
-552 SAFMSLGKTL
+552 AFMSLGKTL

-584 GQLLVAIMPVVSQL
+584 GQLLVAIMPVISQL

-638 LALAMQVISAVMPLI
+638 LVLAMQVISAVMPLI
-653 ISLINQLMPFISE
+653 ISLINQLIPFISE

-695 IISAVSEIIST
+695 IISAISEIIST
-706 LLPPLISIIEAVM
+706 LLPPLISIIEAIM

-894 NEGGRGELTYLPDG
+894 NEGGRGELTYLPNG
-908 TQVIPH
+908 AQVIPH

-982 AARGMV
+982 AARGME

>member
-36 STAGK
+36 STVGK
-41 KVSDIGKGIEDTGK
+41 KVSDIGQKMQDAGS
-55 KLTAVTTTIAGVGVA
+55 KLTGVTTAFAGVAAIGVKYNA
-70 GVNSFDNLNSATN
+70 SMETYSTSFETM
-83 QFLSRTGIAEKVTLK
+83 TGSAEKAAEIMQQLQ
-98 LADGTSELID
+98 
-108 RSKIYGDVMKDIYD
+108 KIGA
-122 NNYGESFEDIGNAM
+122 ETPFEFEDLAKTTN
-136 ADVREQMQYLDSA
+136 
-149 SLQNITESAFTLRDT
+149 TL
-164 FGYEVAE
+164 
-171 SVRAANS
+171 
-178 MVTQFGIDADE
+178 MQFGFTADE
-189 AMNLIAQ
+189 AIESMQMLGDISQGSAQ
-196 GAQNGLDYSDE
+196 KMDSITRAFGKMSSSGKVSLEDINMMIDAGFNPLQEISQTTGESMADLYARISDGAMSVDEITASMQRATSEGGMYFQSMDKQSQTFSGQLSTLSDNAQSFLGNITSGIFE
-207 LLDTINEYSPQFQKL
+207 KLAQDILPKVNEAVSLLN
-222 GLDAEDMFHVFTAG
+222 DA
-236 ANNGAFNLDKIGD
+236 
-249 AVKELSIRVIDGSD
+249 
-263 TTIEGFEAIGL
+263 FEAEGL
-274 NADQMA
+274 NGVMGVLQSMVPQLEPVLD
-280 AKFAAGGESAK
+280 F
-291 KAFNETI
+291 I
-298 DALKAMDDP
+298 DAL
-307 LVQSQAGVNLFG
+307 
-319 TMWEDLGPT
+319 
-328 AVLSLNEICD
+328 
-338 GIDSTYDAM
+338 
-347 EDLKSVRYDDLKNSL
+347 R
-362 SALSRTVE
+362 
-370 TEVLMPIGEKLLPV
+370 EKLN
-384 VQDVVDKATLMVDS
+384 D
-398 FGAEGIDGLLSAI
+398 
-411 ESIAPKTKP
+411 
-420 ALDAIDTLRG
+420 
-430 TLNNL
+430 L

-538 EISASLMPVIEEIA
+538 EISASLMPVIEEIGF
-552 SAFMSLGKTL
+552 AFMSLGKTL

-584 GQLLVAIMPVVSQL
+584 GQLLVAIMPVISQL
-598 VTLLVPVLEQIIL
+598 VTLLVPVLEQVIL

-653 ISLINQLMPFISE
+653 ISLINQLIPFISE

-695 IISAVSEIIST
+695 IISAISEIIST
-706 LLPPLISIIEAVM
+706 LLPPLISIIEAIM

-886 WKGGFARM
+886 WQGGFARM

-924 ARANTQAPTQT
+924 ARANTQTPAQT
-935 ILAID
+935 ILTID

-946 AMTRVRL
+946 AMARVRL

>member
-36 STAGK
+36 STVGK
-41 KVSDIGKGIEDTGK
+41 KVSDIGQKMQDAGS
-55 KLTAVTTTIAGVGVA
+55 KLTGVTTAFAGVAAIGVKYNA
-70 GVNSFDNLNSATN
+70 SMETYSTSFETM
-83 QFLSRTGIAEKVTLK
+83 TGSAEKAAEIMQQLQ
-98 LADGTSELID
+98 
-108 RSKIYGDVMKDIYD
+108 KIGA
-122 NNYGESFEDIGNAM
+122 ETPFEFEDLAKTTN
-136 ADVREQMQYLDSA
+136 
-149 SLQNITESAFTLRDT
+149 TL
-164 FGYEVAE
+164 
-171 SVRAANS
+171 
-178 MVTQFGIDADE
+178 MQFGFTADE
-189 AMNLIAQ
+189 AIESMQMLGDISQGSAQ
-196 GAQNGLDYSDE
+196 KMDSITRAFGKMSSSGKVSLEDINMMIDAGFNPLQEISQTTGESMADLYARISDGAMSVDEITASMQRATSEGGMYFQSMDKQSQTFSGQLSTLSDNAQSFLGNITSGIFE
-207 LLDTINEYSPQFQKL
+207 KLAQDILPKINETVSL
-222 GLDAEDMFHVFTAG
+222 LNDA
-236 ANNGAFNLDKIGD
+236 
-249 AVKELSIRVIDGSD
+249 
-263 TTIEGFEAIGL
+263 FESEGL
-274 NADQMA
+274 NGVMGVLQSMVPQLEPVLD
-280 AKFAAGGESAK
+280 F
-291 KAFNETI
+291 I
-298 DALKAMDDP
+298 DAL
-307 LVQSQAGVNLFG
+307 
-319 TMWEDLGPT
+319 
-328 AVLSLNEICD
+328 
-338 GIDSTYDAM
+338 
-347 EDLKSVRYDDLKNSL
+347 R
-362 SALSRTVE
+362 
-370 TEVLMPIGEKLLPV
+370 EKLN
-384 VQDVVDKATLMVDS
+384 D
-398 FGAEGIDGLLSAI
+398 
-411 ESIAPKTKP
+411 
-420 ALDAIDTLRG
+420 
-430 TLNNL
+430 L

-886 WKGGFARM
+886 WQGGFARM
-894 NEGGRGELTYLPDG
+894 NEGGRGELTYLPNG
-908 TQVIPH
+908 AQVIPH

>member
-41 KVSDIGKGIEDTGK
+41 KVSDIGQKMQDAGS
-55 KLTAVTTTIAGVGVA
+55 KLTGVTTAFAGVAAIGVKYNA
-70 GVNSFDNLNSATN
+70 SMETYSTSFETM
-83 QFLSRTGIAEKVTLK
+83 TGSAEKAAEIMQQLQ
-98 LADGTSELID
+98 
-108 RSKIYGDVMKDIYD
+108 KIGA
-122 NNYGESFEDIGNAM
+122 ETPFEFEDLAKTTN
-136 ADVREQMQYLDSA
+136 
-149 SLQNITESAFTLRDT
+149 TL
-164 FGYEVAE
+164 
-171 SVRAANS
+171 
-178 MVTQFGIDADE
+178 MQFGFTADE
-189 AMNLIAQ
+189 AIESMQMLGDISQGSAQ
-196 GAQNGLDYSDE
+196 KMDSITRAFGKMSSSGKVSLEDINMMIDAGFNPLQEISQTTGESMADLYARISDGVMSVDEITASMQRATSEGGMYFQSMDKQSQTFSGQLSTLSDNAQSFLGNITSGIFEKLAQDI
-207 LLDTINEYSPQFQKL
+207 LPKINETVSL
-222 GLDAEDMFHVFTAG
+222 LNDA
-236 ANNGAFNLDKIGD
+236 
-249 AVKELSIRVIDGSD
+249 
-263 TTIEGFEAIGL
+263 FESEGL
-274 NADQMA
+274 NGVMGVLQSMVPQLEPVLD
-280 AKFAAGGESAK
+280 F
-291 KAFNETI
+291 I
-298 DALKAMDDP
+298 DAL
-307 LVQSQAGVNLFG
+307 
-319 TMWEDLGPT
+319 
-328 AVLSLNEICD
+328 
-338 GIDSTYDAM
+338 
-347 EDLKSVRYDDLKNSL
+347 R
-362 SALSRTVE
+362 
-370 TEVLMPIGEKLLPV
+370 EKLN
-384 VQDVVDKATLMVDS
+384 D
-398 FGAEGIDGLLSAI
+398 
-411 ESIAPKTKP
+411 
-420 ALDAIDTLRG
+420 
-430 TLNNL
+430 L

-482 NMRLAGSSGT
+482 NMRLASSSGT

-538 EISASLMPVIEEIA
+538 EISASLMPVIEEIGF
-552 SAFMSLGKTL
+552 AFMSLGKTL

-584 GQLLVAIMPVVSQL
+584 GQLLVAIMPVISQL
-598 VTLLVPVLEQIIL
+598 VTLLVPVLEQVIL

-616 VIALMPIVT
+616 VIALIPIVT

-653 ISLINQLMPFISE
+653 ISLINQLIPFISE

-706 LLPPLISIIEAVM
+706 LLPPLISIIEAIM

-768 VQVISEI
+768 VQFISEI

-924 ARANTQAPTQT
+924 ARANVQQAES
-935 ILAID
+935 AVFMID

-946 AMTRVRL
+946 AMTKVHL
-953 TPVMEIDGAQVSRVL
+953 TPVVALDGERVSRSL
-968 SPYTDQNMSQRTRM
+968 SPYTDAEMGDRARQ
-982 AARGMV
+982 AARGMI

>member
-36 STAGK
+36 STVGK
-41 KVSDIGKGIEDTGK
+41 KVSDIGQKMQDAGS
-55 KLTAVTTTIAGVGVA
+55 KLTGVTTAFAGVAAVGVKYNA
-70 GVNSFDNLNSATN
+70 SMETYSTSFETM
-83 QFLSRTGIAEKVTLK
+83 TGSAEKAAEIMQQLQ
-98 LADGTSELID
+98 
-108 RSKIYGDVMKDIYD
+108 KIGA
-122 NNYGESFEDIGNAM
+122 ETPFEFEDLAKTTN
-136 ADVREQMQYLDSA
+136 
-149 SLQNITESAFTLRDT
+149 TL
-164 FGYEVAE
+164 
-171 SVRAANS
+171 
-178 MVTQFGIDADE
+178 MQFGFTADE
-189 AMNLIAQ
+189 AIESMQMLGDISQGSAQ
-196 GAQNGLDYSDE
+196 KMDSITRAFGKMSSSGKVSLEDINMMIDAGFNPLQEISQTTGESMADLYTRISDGAMSVDEITASMQRATSEGGMYFQSMDKQSQTFSGQLSTLSDNAQSFLGNITSGIFE
-207 LLDTINEYSPQFQKL
+207 KLAQDILPKVNEAVSLLNDAFEAEGMSGVLSVIQSIVPQLEPVFDAFDTFREK
-222 GLDAEDMFHVFTAG
+222 LDA
-236 ANNGAFNLDKIGD
+236 
-249 AVKELSIRVIDGSD
+249 
-263 TTIEGFEAIGL
+263 
-274 NADQMA
+274 
-280 AKFAAGGESAK
+280 
-291 KAFNETI
+291 
-298 DALKAMDDP
+298 
-307 LVQSQAGVNLFG
+307 
-319 TMWEDLGPT
+319 
-328 AVLSLNEICD
+328 
-338 GIDSTYDAM
+338 
-347 EDLKSVRYDDLKNSL
+347 
-362 SALSRTVE
+362 
-370 TEVLMPIGEKLLPV
+370 
-384 VQDVVDKATLMVDS
+384 
-398 FGAEGIDGLLSAI
+398 
-411 ESIAPKTKP
+411 
-420 ALDAIDTLRG
+420 
-430 TLNNL
+430 L
-435 GIDPTMFAGAI
+435 GIDPMMFAGAV
-446 AAAGPMLV
+446 AAAGPMLS
-454 IFGKITSLTGSTI
+454 IFGKMTSFAGGAI

-653 ISLINQLMPFISE
+653 ISLVNQLMPFISE

-886 WKGGFARM
+886 WQGGFARM
-894 NEGGRGELTYLPDG
+894 NEGGRGELTYLPNG
-908 TQVIPH
+908 AQVIPH

-924 ARANTQAPTQT
+924 ARANTQAPAQT

>member
-36 STAGK
+36 DTVGK
-41 KVSDIGKGIEDTGK
+41 KVSDIGQKMQDAGS
-55 KLTAVTTTIAGVGVA
+55 KLTGVTTAFAGVAAIGVKYNA
-70 GVNSFDNLNSATN
+70 SMETYSTSFETM
-83 QFLSRTGIAEKVTLK
+83 TGSAEKAAEIMQQLQ
-98 LADGTSELID
+98 
-108 RSKIYGDVMKDIYD
+108 KIGA
-122 NNYGESFEDIGNAM
+122 ETPFEFEDLAKTTN
-136 ADVREQMQYLDSA
+136 
-149 SLQNITESAFTLRDT
+149 TL
-164 FGYEVAE
+164 
-171 SVRAANS
+171 
-178 MVTQFGIDADE
+178 MQFGFTADE
-189 AMNLIAQ
+189 AIESMQMLGDISQGSAQ
-196 GAQNGLDYSDE
+196 KMDSITRAFGKMSSSGKVSLEDINMMIDAGFNPLQEISQTTGESMADLYARISDGAMSVDEITASMQRATSEGGMYFQSMDKQSQTFSGQLSTLSDNAQSFLGNITSGIFE
-207 LLDTINEYSPQFQKL
+207 KLAQDILPKINETVSL
-222 GLDAEDMFHVFTAG
+222 LNDA
-236 ANNGAFNLDKIGD
+236 
-249 AVKELSIRVIDGSD
+249 
-263 TTIEGFEAIGL
+263 FESEGL
-274 NADQMA
+274 NGVMGVLQSMVPQLEPVLD
-280 AKFAAGGESAK
+280 F
-291 KAFNETI
+291 I
-298 DALKAMDDP
+298 DAL
-307 LVQSQAGVNLFG
+307 
-319 TMWEDLGPT
+319 
-328 AVLSLNEICD
+328 
-338 GIDSTYDAM
+338 
-347 EDLKSVRYDDLKNSL
+347 R
-362 SALSRTVE
+362 
-370 TEVLMPIGEKLLPV
+370 EKLN
-384 VQDVVDKATLMVDS
+384 D
-398 FGAEGIDGLLSAI
+398 
-411 ESIAPKTKP
+411 
-420 ALDAIDTLRG
+420 
-430 TLNNL
+430 L

-886 WKGGFARM
+886 WQGGFARM
-894 NEGGRGELTYLPDG
+894 NEGGRGELTYLPNG
-908 TQVIPH
+908 AQVIPH

-968 SPYTDQNMSQRTRM
+968 SPYTDQNMSQRKRM

>member
-36 STAGK
+36 STVGK
-41 KVSDIGKGIEDTGK
+41 KVSDIGQKMQDAGS
-55 KLTAVTTTIAGVGVA
+55 KLTGVTTAFAGVAAIGVKYNA
-70 GVNSFDNLNSATN
+70 SMETYSTSFETM
-83 QFLSRTGIAEKVTLK
+83 TGSAEKAAEIMQQLQ
-98 LADGTSELID
+98 
-108 RSKIYGDVMKDIYD
+108 KIGA
-122 NNYGESFEDIGNAM
+122 ETPFEFEDLAKTTN
-136 ADVREQMQYLDSA
+136 
-149 SLQNITESAFTLRDT
+149 TL
-164 FGYEVAE
+164 
-171 SVRAANS
+171 
-178 MVTQFGIDADE
+178 MQFGFTADE
-189 AMNLIAQ
+189 AIESMQMLGDISQGSAQ
-196 GAQNGLDYSDE
+196 KMDSITRAFGKMSSSGKVSLEDINMMIDAGFNPLQEISQTTGESMADLYARISDGAMSVDEITASMQRATSEGGMYFQSMDKQSQTFSGQLSTLSDNAQSFLGNITSGIFE
-207 LLDTINEYSPQFQKL
+207 KLAQDILPKVNEAVSLLNDAFEAEGMSGVLSVIQSIVPQLEPVFDAFDTFREK
-222 GLDAEDMFHVFTAG
+222 LDA
-236 ANNGAFNLDKIGD
+236 
-249 AVKELSIRVIDGSD
+249 
-263 TTIEGFEAIGL
+263 
-274 NADQMA
+274 
-280 AKFAAGGESAK
+280 
-291 KAFNETI
+291 
-298 DALKAMDDP
+298 
-307 LVQSQAGVNLFG
+307 
-319 TMWEDLGPT
+319 
-328 AVLSLNEICD
+328 
-338 GIDSTYDAM
+338 
-347 EDLKSVRYDDLKNSL
+347 
-362 SALSRTVE
+362 
-370 TEVLMPIGEKLLPV
+370 
-384 VQDVVDKATLMVDS
+384 
-398 FGAEGIDGLLSAI
+398 
-411 ESIAPKTKP
+411 
-420 ALDAIDTLRG
+420 
-430 TLNNL
+430 L
-435 GIDPTMFAGAI
+435 GIDPMMFAGAI

-653 ISLINQLMPFISE
+653 ISLINQLIPFISE

-924 ARANTQAPTQT
+924 ARANVQQAES
-935 ILAID
+935 AVFMID

-946 AMTRVRL
+946 AMTKVHL
-953 TPVMEIDGAQVSRVL
+953 TPVVALDGERVSRSL
-968 SPYTDQNMSQRTRM
+968 SPYTDAEMGDRARQ
-982 AARGMV
+982 AARGMI

>member
-1 MPDYTLSAKITGDS
+1 MADYTVSAKITGDA
-15 SGFEKAFSS
+15 SGFQKAFES
-24 AQKAAQNFEKVM
+24 AQKVAERAGQTIQN
-36 STAGK
+36 AGA
-41 KVSDIGKGIEDTGK
+41 
-55 KLTAVTTTIAGVGVA
+55 KLTAATAAFAGVAAIGVKYNA
-70 GVNSFDNLNSATN
+70 TMETYQTSFEVM
-83 QFLSRTGIAEKVTLK
+83 TGSAEKAADTVDRLK
-98 LADGTSELID
+98 NIAASTPFEMPNLADTTQLL
-108 RSKIYGDVMKDIYD
+108 M
-122 NNYGESFEDIGNAM
+122 NYG
-136 ADVREQMQYLDSA
+136 
-149 SLQNITESAFTLRDT
+149 FT
-164 FGYEVAE
+164 
-171 SVRAANS
+171 
-178 MVTQFGIDADE
+178 ADE
-189 AMNLIAQ
+189 ALDRMQMLGDIAQ
-196 GAQNGLDYSDE
+196 GSADKMNRIAAAYGQMSSAGKVSLEDVKQMIEAGFNPLQEISETTGESMDSLYQRISDGAISVDEITASMQRSTSEGGKYFQSMEKQSQTFSGQLSTLKDNAQGLLGNLTEGVFEKLAQDI
-207 LLDTINEYSPQFQKL
+207 LPKINEVVSL
-222 GLDAEDMFHVFTAG
+222 INDA
-236 ANNGAFNLDKIGD
+236 
-249 AVKELSIRVIDGSD
+249 
-263 TTIEGFEAIGL
+263 FESEGL
-274 NADQMA
+274 NGVM
-280 AKFAAGGESAK
+280 SV
-291 KAFNETI
+291 
-298 DALKAMDDP
+298 L
-307 LVQSQAGVNLFG
+307 QSMVPQL
-319 TMWEDLGPT
+319 EP
-328 AVLSLNEICD
+328 VLNF
-338 GIDSTYDAM
+338 
-347 EDLKSVRYDDLKNSL
+347 V
-362 SALSRTVE
+362 
-370 TEVLMPIGEKLLPV
+370 
-384 VQDVVDKATLMVDS
+384 
-398 FGAEGIDGLLSAI
+398 
-411 ESIAPKTKP
+411 
-420 ALDAIDTLRG
+420 DTLREK
-430 TLNNL
+430 LNDL
-435 GIDPTMFAGAI
+435 GIDPMMFAGAV
-446 AAAGPMLV
+446 AAAGPMLS
-454 IFGKITSLTGSTI
+454 IFGKMTSFAGGAI
-467 GGITSITQGIGQFAA
+467 GGITSITQGIGRFAA
-482 NMRLAGSSGT
+482 NMRLAGSNGT

-504 VGILVIAITAAAAA
+504 IGILVIAITAAAAA

-538 EISASLMPVIEEIA
+538 EISASLMPVIEEIGF
-552 SAFMSLGKTL
+552 AFMSLGKTL

-571 AIAPAV
+571 AIAPAI

-598 VTLLVPVLEQIIL
+598 VTLLLPVLEQIIL

-742 AIDTISPIIAFITEI
+742 VIDTISPIIAFITEI
-757 IQKIIGIISPI
+757 IQKIIGIITPI
-768 VQVISEI
+768 VQFISEI
-775 IARIVSFVAPLIET
+775 VAQIVSFVAPLIET

-797 FNVVSKIMSN
+797 FDVVSEIMGN
-807 IGEFIGGIFEGVK
+807 VGEFIGGIFEGVEN
-820 KAWDGLTGFVSG
+820 AWNGLTGFVSG
-832 VIDGISSAFDT
+832 VIDGIASAFDT

-886 WKGGFARM
+886 WQGGFARM

-924 ARANTQAPTQT
+924 ARANVQQAES
-935 ILAID
+935 AVFMID

-946 AMTRVRL
+946 AMTKVRL
-953 TPVMEIDGAQVSRVL
+953 TPVVALDGERVSRSL
-968 SPYTDQNMSQRTRM
+968 SPYTDAEMGDRARQ
-982 AARGMV
+982 AARGMI

>member
-1 MPDYTLSAKITGDS
+1 MADYTISAKITGDA
-15 SGFEKAFSS
+15 SGFQKAFES
-24 AQKAAQNFEKVM
+24 AQKVAERAGQTIQN
-36 STAGK
+36 AGA
-41 KVSDIGKGIEDTGK
+41 
-55 KLTAVTTTIAGVGVA
+55 KLTAATAAFAGVAAIGVKYNA
-70 GVNSFDNLNSATN
+70 TMETYQTSFEVM
-83 QFLSRTGIAEKVTLK
+83 TGSAEKAADTVDRLK
-98 LADGTSELID
+98 NIAASTPFEMPNLADTTQLL
-108 RSKIYGDVMKDIYD
+108 M
-122 NNYGESFEDIGNAM
+122 NYG
-136 ADVREQMQYLDSA
+136 
-149 SLQNITESAFTLRDT
+149 FT
-164 FGYEVAE
+164 
-171 SVRAANS
+171 
-178 MVTQFGIDADE
+178 ADE
-189 AMNLIAQ
+189 ALDRMQMLGDIAQ
-196 GAQNGLDYSDE
+196 GSADKMNRIAAAYGQMSSAGKVSLEDVKQMIEAGFNPLQEISETTGESMGSLYQRISDGAISVDEITASMQRSTSEGGKYFQSMEKQSQTFSGQLSTLKDNAQGLLGNLTEGVFEKLAQDI
-207 LLDTINEYSPQFQKL
+207 LPKINEVVSL
-222 GLDAEDMFHVFTAG
+222 INDA
-236 ANNGAFNLDKIGD
+236 
-249 AVKELSIRVIDGSD
+249 
-263 TTIEGFEAIGL
+263 FESEGL
-274 NADQMA
+274 NGVM
-280 AKFAAGGESAK
+280 SV
-291 KAFNETI
+291 
-298 DALKAMDDP
+298 L
-307 LVQSQAGVNLFG
+307 QSTVPQL
-319 TMWEDLGPT
+319 EP
-328 AVLSLNEICD
+328 VLN
-338 GIDSTYDAM
+338 
-347 EDLKSVRYDDLKNSL
+347 
-362 SALSRTVE
+362 
-370 TEVLMPIGEKLLPV
+370 
-384 VQDVVDKATLMVDS
+384 
-398 FGAEGIDGLLSAI
+398 F
-411 ESIAPKTKP
+411 
-420 ALDAIDTLRG
+420 IDTLREK
-430 TLNNL
+430 LNGL
-435 GIDPTMFAGAI
+435 GIDPMMFAGAV
-446 AAAGPMLV
+446 AAAGPMLS
-454 IFGKITSLTGSTI
+454 IFGKMTSFAGGAI
-467 GGITSITQGIGQFAA
+467 GGITSITQGIGRFAA
-482 NMRLAGSSGT
+482 NMRLAGSNGT

-504 VGILVIAITAAAAA
+504 IGILVIAITAAAAA

-538 EISASLMPVIEEIA
+538 EISASLMPVIEEIGF
-552 SAFMSLGKTL
+552 AFMSLGKTL

-571 AIAPAV
+571 AIAPAI

-598 VTLLVPVLEQIIL
+598 VTLLLPVLEQIIL

-742 AIDTISPIIAFITEI
+742 VIDTISPIIAFITEI
-757 IQKIIGIISPI
+757 IQKIIGIITPI
-768 VQVISEI
+768 VQFISEI
-775 IARIVSFVAPLIET
+775 VAQIVSFVAPLIET

-797 FNVVSKIMSN
+797 FDVVSEIMGN
-807 IGEFIGGIFEGVK
+807 VGEFIGGIFEGVEN
-820 KAWDGLTGFVSG
+820 AWNGLTGFVSG
-832 VIDGISSAFDT
+832 VIDGIASAFDT

-886 WKGGFARM
+886 WQGGFARM

-924 ARANTQAPTQT
+924 ARANVQQAES
-935 ILAID
+935 AVFMID

-946 AMTRVRL
+946 AMTKVRL
-953 TPVMEIDGAQVSRVL
+953 TPVVALDGERVSRSL
-968 SPYTDQNMSQRTRM
+968 SPYTDAEMGDRARQ
-982 AARGMV
+982 AARGMI

>member
-36 STAGK
+36 STVGK
-41 KVSDIGKGIEDTGK
+41 KVSDIGQKMQDAGS
-55 KLTAVTTTIAGVGVA
+55 KLTGVTTAFAGVAAIGVKYNA
-70 GVNSFDNLNSATN
+70 SMETYSTSFETM
-83 QFLSRTGIAEKVTLK
+83 TGSAEKAAEIMQQLQ
-98 LADGTSELID
+98 
-108 RSKIYGDVMKDIYD
+108 KIGA
-122 NNYGESFEDIGNAM
+122 ETPFEFEDLAKTTN
-136 ADVREQMQYLDSA
+136 
-149 SLQNITESAFTLRDT
+149 TL
-164 FGYEVAE
+164 
-171 SVRAANS
+171 
-178 MVTQFGIDADE
+178 MQFGFTADE
-189 AMNLIAQ
+189 AIESMQMLGDISQGSAQ
-196 GAQNGLDYSDE
+196 KMDSITRAFGKMSSSGKVSLEDINMMIDAGFNPLQEISQTTGESMADLYERISDGAMSVDEITASMQRATSEGGMYFQSMDKQSQTFSGQLSTLSDNAQSFLGNITSGIFE
-207 LLDTINEYSPQFQKL
+207 KLAQDILPKVNEAVSLLNDAFEAEGMSGVLSVIQSIVPQLEPVFDAFDTFREK
-222 GLDAEDMFHVFTAG
+222 LDA
-236 ANNGAFNLDKIGD
+236 
-249 AVKELSIRVIDGSD
+249 
-263 TTIEGFEAIGL
+263 
-274 NADQMA
+274 
-280 AKFAAGGESAK
+280 
-291 KAFNETI
+291 
-298 DALKAMDDP
+298 
-307 LVQSQAGVNLFG
+307 
-319 TMWEDLGPT
+319 
-328 AVLSLNEICD
+328 
-338 GIDSTYDAM
+338 
-347 EDLKSVRYDDLKNSL
+347 
-362 SALSRTVE
+362 
-370 TEVLMPIGEKLLPV
+370 
-384 VQDVVDKATLMVDS
+384 
-398 FGAEGIDGLLSAI
+398 
-411 ESIAPKTKP
+411 
-420 ALDAIDTLRG
+420 
-430 TLNNL
+430 L
-435 GIDPTMFAGAI
+435 GIDPMMFAGAV

-538 EISASLMPVIEEIA
+538 EISASLMPVIEEIGF
-552 SAFMSLGKTL
+552 AFMSLGKTL

-571 AIAPAV
+571 AIAPAI

-584 GQLLVAIMPVVSQL
+584 GQLLVAIMPVISQL
-598 VTLLVPVLEQIIL
+598 VTLLVPVLEQVIL

-653 ISLINQLMPFISE
+653 ISLINQLIPFISE

-706 LLPPLISIIEAVM
+706 LLPPLISIIEAIM

-742 AIDTISPIIAFITEI
+742 VIDTISPIIAFITEI

-768 VQVISEI
+768 VQFISEI

-924 ARANTQAPTQT
+924 ARANTQAPAQT

-953 TPVMEIDGAQVSRVL
+953 TPVMEIDGARVSEVL

>member
-41 KVSDIGKGIEDTGK
+41 KVSDIGQKMQDAGS
-55 KLTAVTTTIAGVGVA
+55 KLTGVTTAFAGVAAIGVKYNA
-70 GVNSFDNLNSATN
+70 SMETYSTSFETM
-83 QFLSRTGIAEKVTLK
+83 TGSAEKAAEIMQQLQ
-98 LADGTSELID
+98 
-108 RSKIYGDVMKDIYD
+108 KIGA
-122 NNYGESFEDIGNAM
+122 ETPFEFEDLAKTTN
-136 ADVREQMQYLDSA
+136 
-149 SLQNITESAFTLRDT
+149 TL
-164 FGYEVAE
+164 
-171 SVRAANS
+171 
-178 MVTQFGIDADE
+178 MQFGFTADE
-189 AMNLIAQ
+189 AIESMQMLGDISQGSAQ
-196 GAQNGLDYSDE
+196 KMDSITRAFGKMSSSGKVSLEDINMMIDAGFNPLQEISQTTGESMADLYARISDGVMSVDEITASMQRATSEGGMYFQSMDKQSQTFSGQLSTLSDNAQSFLGNITSGIFEKLAQDI
-207 LLDTINEYSPQFQKL
+207 LPKINETVSL
-222 GLDAEDMFHVFTAG
+222 LNDA
-236 ANNGAFNLDKIGD
+236 
-249 AVKELSIRVIDGSD
+249 
-263 TTIEGFEAIGL
+263 FESEGL
-274 NADQMA
+274 NGVMGVLQSMVPQLEPVLD
-280 AKFAAGGESAK
+280 F
-291 KAFNETI
+291 I
-298 DALKAMDDP
+298 DAL
-307 LVQSQAGVNLFG
+307 
-319 TMWEDLGPT
+319 
-328 AVLSLNEICD
+328 
-338 GIDSTYDAM
+338 
-347 EDLKSVRYDDLKNSL
+347 R
-362 SALSRTVE
+362 
-370 TEVLMPIGEKLLPV
+370 EKLN
-384 VQDVVDKATLMVDS
+384 D
-398 FGAEGIDGLLSAI
+398 
-411 ESIAPKTKP
+411 
-420 ALDAIDTLRG
+420 
-430 TLNNL
+430 L

-538 EISASLMPVIEEIA
+538 EISASLMPVIEEIGF
-552 SAFMSLGKTL
+552 AFMSLGKTL

-584 GQLLVAIMPVVSQL
+584 GQLLVAIMPVISQL
-598 VTLLVPVLEQIIL
+598 VTLLVPVLEQVIL

-616 VIALMPIVT
+616 VIALIPIVT

-653 ISLINQLMPFISE
+653 ISLINQLIPFISE

-706 LLPPLISIIEAVM
+706 LLPPLISIIEAIM

-768 VQVISEI
+768 VQFISEI

-924 ARANTQAPTQT
+924 ARANVQQAES
-935 ILAID
+935 AVFMID

-946 AMTRVRL
+946 AMTKVHL
-953 TPVMEIDGAQVSRVL
+953 TPVVALDGERVSRSL
-968 SPYTDQNMSQRTRM
+968 SPYTDAEMGDRARQ
-982 AARGMV
+982 AARGMI

>member
-36 STAGK
+36 STVGK
-41 KVSDIGKGIEDTGK
+41 KVSDIGQKMQDAGS
-55 KLTAVTTTIAGVGVA
+55 KLTGVTTAFAGVAAIGVKYNA
-70 GVNSFDNLNSATN
+70 SMETYSTSFETM
-83 QFLSRTGIAEKVTLK
+83 TGSAEKAAEIMQQLQ
-98 LADGTSELID
+98 
-108 RSKIYGDVMKDIYD
+108 KIGA
-122 NNYGESFEDIGNAM
+122 ETPFEFEDLAKTTN
-136 ADVREQMQYLDSA
+136 
-149 SLQNITESAFTLRDT
+149 TL
-164 FGYEVAE
+164 
-171 SVRAANS
+171 
-178 MVTQFGIDADE
+178 MQFGFTADE
-189 AMNLIAQ
+189 AIESMQMLGDISQGSAQ
-196 GAQNGLDYSDE
+196 KMDSITRAFGKMSSSGKVSLEDINMMIDAGFNPLQEISQTTGESMADLYARISDGAMSVDEITASMQRATSEGGMYFQSMDKQSQTFSGQLSTLSDNAQSFLGNITSGIFE
-207 LLDTINEYSPQFQKL
+207 KLAQDILPKINETVSL
-222 GLDAEDMFHVFTAG
+222 LNDA
-236 ANNGAFNLDKIGD
+236 
-249 AVKELSIRVIDGSD
+249 
-263 TTIEGFEAIGL
+263 FESEGL
-274 NADQMA
+274 NGVMGVLQSMVPQLEPVLD
-280 AKFAAGGESAK
+280 F
-291 KAFNETI
+291 I
-298 DALKAMDDP
+298 DAL
-307 LVQSQAGVNLFG
+307 
-319 TMWEDLGPT
+319 
-328 AVLSLNEICD
+328 
-338 GIDSTYDAM
+338 
-347 EDLKSVRYDDLKNSL
+347 R
-362 SALSRTVE
+362 
-370 TEVLMPIGEKLLPV
+370 EKLN
-384 VQDVVDKATLMVDS
+384 D
-398 FGAEGIDGLLSAI
+398 
-411 ESIAPKTKP
+411 
-420 ALDAIDTLRG
+420 
-430 TLNNL
+430 L

-538 EISASLMPVIEEIA
+538 EISASLMPVIEEIGF
-552 SAFMSLGKTL
+552 AFMSLGKTL

-584 GQLLVAIMPVVSQL
+584 GQLLVAIMPVISQL
-598 VTLLVPVLEQIIL
+598 VTLLVPVLEQVIL

-653 ISLINQLMPFISE
+653 ISLINQLIPFISE

-695 IISAVSEIIST
+695 IISAISEIIST
-706 LLPPLISIIEAVM
+706 LLPPLISIIEAIM

-736 VEVIST
+736 VEVVST

-894 NEGGRGELTYLPDG
+894 NEGGRGELTYLPNG
-908 TQVIPH
+908 AQVIPH

-982 AARGMV
+982 AARGME

>member
-36 STAGK
+36 STVGK
-41 KVSDIGKGIEDTGK
+41 KVSDIGQKMQDAGS
-55 KLTAVTTTIAGVGVA
+55 KLTGVTTAFAGVAAIGVKYNA
-70 GVNSFDNLNSATN
+70 SMETYSTSFETM
-83 QFLSRTGIAEKVTLK
+83 TGSAEKAAEIMQQLQ
-98 LADGTSELID
+98 
-108 RSKIYGDVMKDIYD
+108 KIGA
-122 NNYGESFEDIGNAM
+122 ETPFEFEDLAKTTN
-136 ADVREQMQYLDSA
+136 
-149 SLQNITESAFTLRDT
+149 TL
-164 FGYEVAE
+164 
-171 SVRAANS
+171 
-178 MVTQFGIDADE
+178 MQFGFTADE
-189 AMNLIAQ
+189 AIESMQMLGDISQGSAQ
-196 GAQNGLDYSDE
+196 KMDSITRAFGKMSSSGKVSLEDINMMIDAGFNPLQEISQTTGESMADLYARISDGAMSVDEITASMQRATSEGGMYFQSMDKQSQTFSGQLSTLSDNAQSFLGNITSGIFE
-207 LLDTINEYSPQFQKL
+207 KLAQDILPKINETVSL
-222 GLDAEDMFHVFTAG
+222 LNDA
-236 ANNGAFNLDKIGD
+236 
-249 AVKELSIRVIDGSD
+249 
-263 TTIEGFEAIGL
+263 FESEGL
-274 NADQMA
+274 NGVMGVLQSMVPQLEPVLD
-280 AKFAAGGESAK
+280 F
-291 KAFNETI
+291 I
-298 DALKAMDDP
+298 DAL
-307 LVQSQAGVNLFG
+307 
-319 TMWEDLGPT
+319 
-328 AVLSLNEICD
+328 
-338 GIDSTYDAM
+338 
-347 EDLKSVRYDDLKNSL
+347 R
-362 SALSRTVE
+362 
-370 TEVLMPIGEKLLPV
+370 EKLN
-384 VQDVVDKATLMVDS
+384 D
-398 FGAEGIDGLLSAI
+398 
-411 ESIAPKTKP
+411 
-420 ALDAIDTLRG
+420 
-430 TLNNL
+430 L

-526 DEFRTSILDTFS
+526 DEFRTSMLDTFS
-538 EISASLMPVIEEIA
+538 EISASLMPVIEEIGF
-552 SAFMSLGKTL
+552 AFMSLGKTL

-584 GQLLVAIMPVVSQL
+584 GQLLVAIMPVISQL
-598 VTLLVPVLEQIIL
+598 VTLLVPVLEQVIL

-653 ISLINQLMPFISE
+653 ISLINQLIPFISE

-695 IISAVSEIIST
+695 IISAISEIIST
-706 LLPPLISIIEAVM
+706 LLPPLISIIEAIM

-894 NEGGRGELTYLPDG
+894 NEGGRGELTYLPNG
-908 TQVIPH
+908 AQVIPH

-982 AARGMV
+982 AARGME